1 MSIEQNKATLKRMYE
16 EVWNTG
22 DVSKV
27 SELASPDYEYGDY
40 KGPEGWG
47 QVITLVRSAFP
58 DLHYTIEQVI
68 GEGDTLAYR
77 LTGEGTH
84 QGTYYTLA
92 PTGKKIKWTQWLFS
106 DFKDGKL
113 LNTIAIADM
122 LSMLQQMGYL
132 PPTEEIGK

>member
-1 MSIEQNKATLKRMYE
+1 MSVEQNKTTLKRMYE

-58 DLHYTIEQVI
+58 DLHYTIDQVI

-77 LTGEGTH
+77 LTAKGTH
-84 QGTYYTLA
+84 LGKYGNFE
-92 PTGKKIKWTQWLFS
+92 PTGKKVTLTQWFFS
-106 DFKDGKL
+106 NFKEGKL
-113 LNTIAIADM
+113 LNTVAIGDM
-122 LSMLQQMGYL
+122 LSLLQQMGYL

>member
-1 MSIEQNKATLKRMYE
+1 MSVEQNKATLKRMYE

-77 LTGEGTH
+77 LIGEGTH

-92 PTGKKIKWTQWLFS
+92 PTSKKIKWTQWLFS
-106 DFKDGKL
+106 NFKDGKL

>member
-1 MSIEQNKATLKRMYE
+1 MSVEQNKATLKRMYE

-47 QVITLVRSAFP
+47 QVITMVRSAFP
-58 DLHYTIEQVI
+58 DLQYTIDQVI

-77 LTGEGTH
+77 LTGKGTH
-84 QGTYYTLA
+84 LGKYGIFE
-92 PTGKKIKWTQWLFS
+92 PSGKKVTLTQWFFS
-106 DFKDGKL
+106 NFKEGKL
-113 LNTIAIADM
+113 LNTVAIGDT
-122 LSMLQQMGYL
+122 LSLFQQMGYI